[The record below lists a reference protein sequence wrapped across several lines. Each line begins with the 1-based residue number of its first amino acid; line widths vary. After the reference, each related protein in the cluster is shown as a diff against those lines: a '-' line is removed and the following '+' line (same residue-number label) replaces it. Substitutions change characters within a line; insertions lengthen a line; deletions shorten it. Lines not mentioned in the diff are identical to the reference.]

1 MTTLEWAVA
10 LPPAPCTG
18 PCLVATPALEPG
30 AEPEPWS
37 QTLSS
42 TGQHWAAELGVSHAR
57 GRSCGQRGGR
67 GLQREGQHGG
77 PTLGA
82 PMGEHSQVAIHSA
95 RSLENLNKVL
105 TGSLPEIVSGKKVP
119 GLQLLSF
126 ITSDPHRLINLEL
139 FHSGVVPK
147 QLG

>member
-42 TGQHWAAELGVSHAR
+42 TGQRSWASATPGAAAVANVEGGDCR
-57 GRSCGQRGGR
+57 GRGSMAGPPS
-67 GLQREGQHGG
+67 GLPWEN
-77 PTLGA
+77 T
-82 PMGEHSQVAIHSA
+82 A
-95 RSLENLNKVL
+95 RWPS
-105 TGSLPEIVSGKKVP
+105 T
-119 GLQLLSF
+119 QLDHLK
-126 ITSDPHRLINLEL
+126 T
-139 FHSGVVPK
+139 
-147 QLG
+147 